1 MKKKQA
7 EPTLSCKV
15 ALGMF
20 PSERVLIIEGAD
32 GHEIQTLA
40 DKRDVIVE
48 QDPTPDREVPGRVKV
63 SIVESAGKDA
73 VYVDLPQ
80 PGLTEGPRV
89 KVAKA
94 SLRQT

>member
-1 MKKKQA
+1 MKKKSPLK
-7 EPTLSCKV
+7 EPTISCKV

-20 PSERVLIIEGAD
+20 PSEREVIVELAD
-32 GHEIQTLA
+32 GRQMSALA

-48 QDPTPDREVPGRVKV
+48 KDPALGSEVPGRVKV
-63 SIVESAGKDA
+63 SIVEPAGKDA
-73 VYVDLPQ
+73 VIVDLPQ

-94 SLRQT
+94 SLT